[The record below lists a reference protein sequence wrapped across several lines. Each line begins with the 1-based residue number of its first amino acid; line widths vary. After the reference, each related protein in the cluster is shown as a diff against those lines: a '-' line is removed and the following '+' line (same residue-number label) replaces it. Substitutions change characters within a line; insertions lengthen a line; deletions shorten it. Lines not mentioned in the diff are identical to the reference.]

1 MVEKKLLADE
11 ELEQVNGGVSGRY
24 AKDEYCQKWYHD
36 LSHPDRYVYLKEA
49 NSDIYYATIYT
60 LDDVGNVNVRDN
72 DFFRGRGFDALY
84 SEVSIAELPEAIRK
98 AAGC

>member
-1 MVEKKLLADE
+1 MYEKKLLADE
-11 ELEQVNGGVSGRY
+11 ELEQVSGGRGTGE
-24 AKDEYCQKWYHD
+24 DEYCKKWYVYNAD
-36 LSHPDRYVYLKEA
+36 PKRFVYLKEA

-84 SEVSIAELPEAIRK
+84 SEVSIAELPDAVRR

>member
-1 MVEKKLLADE
+1 MYEKKLLADE
-11 ELEQVNGGVSGRY
+11 ELEQVSGGVSGRY
-24 AKDEYCQKWYHD
+24 AKDEYCKKWYVD
-36 LSHPDRYVYLKEA
+36 NSKPKRFVYLKEA

-84 SEVSIAELPEAIRK
+84 SEVSIAELPEAIRR